1 LTKKETY
8 FGIIAEKVK
17 ASIKGN
23 EIALSYSN
31 KGQIYTKIIKAE
43 KVVENTQPRAIDT
56 QMEGDKVKQTTSDN
70 IDFWYNNYFIASGY
84 QKISNDQEGG
94 KRNVFYLNKVSF

>member
-1 LTKKETY
+1 
-8 FGIIAEKVK
+8 
-17 ASIKGN
+17 
-23 EIALSYSN
+23 
-31 KGQIYTKIIKAE
+31 
-43 KVVENTQPRAIDT
+43 
-56 QMEGDKVKQTTSDN
+56 MEGDKVKLTTSDN